1 MNKALG
7 TTNWELNNGITISIK
22 QTDFS
27 NDEIKMDAWRW
38 GGITKYPVEDKMNVT
53 NATTAIQ
60 VMGIRDLSPTDLR
73 KFLSGK
79 TVSATPYLNSNDEG
93 IEGSSS
99 VKDFETFLQLVHLYF
114 TQPRLDSSLFK
125 GFISSQK
132 SSIENMKANPN
143 FYFADTLN
151 KIQYK
156 DHPWAPN
163 FPSAADYDKIN
174 LARAFAIYK
183 EIYGNAYGMHFTF
196 VGNIDPIKVKPLI
209 ESYLGSLPGIAKEIK
224 FNDVG
229 LRPVKGLVE
238 AYVNKGAAKQ
248 SRVTIIFSGE
258 SKYSL
263 DESLKLDALTEVL
276 NIKIIETL
284 REQMSGI
291 YGGGMRGS
299 LNNRPYN
306 NYNITIGFPC
316 GPENVDKLTTA
327 LFKILNDAIEKG
339 IEQKDLDKVKET
351 LKKQNQ
357 DRLTRN
363 EFWLD
368 ALSKAFIE
376 KDDPT
381 WHLEYTQKVDAL
393 TTNELQQLAKK
404 YFDMKN
410 YIKAVLNPEK

>member
-1 MNKALG
+1 
-7 TTNWELNNGITISIK
+7 
-22 QTDFS
+22 
-27 NDEIKMDAWRW
+27 
-38 GGITKYPVEDKMNVT
+38 
-53 NATTAIQ
+53 
-60 VMGIRDLSPTDLR
+60 
-73 KFLSGK
+73 
-79 TVSATPYLNSNDEG
+79 
-93 IEGSSS
+93 
-99 VKDFETFLQLVHLYF
+99 
-114 TQPRLDSSLFK
+114 
-125 GFISSQK
+125 
-132 SSIENMKANPN
+132 
-143 FYFADTLN
+143 
-151 KIQYK
+151 
-156 DHPWAPN
+156 
-163 FPSAADYDKIN
+163 
-174 LARAFAIYK
+174 
-183 EIYGNAYGMHFTF
+183 
-196 VGNIDPIKVKPLI
+196 
-209 ESYLGSLPGIAKEIK
+209 
-224 FNDVG
+224 
-229 LRPVKGLVE
+229 
-238 AYVNKGAAKQ
+238 
-248 SRVTIIFSGE
+248 
-258 SKYSL
+258 
-263 DESLKLDALTEVL
+263 
-276 NIKIIETL
+276 
-284 REQMSGI
+284 MSGI

-299 LNNRPYN
+299 LINRPYN